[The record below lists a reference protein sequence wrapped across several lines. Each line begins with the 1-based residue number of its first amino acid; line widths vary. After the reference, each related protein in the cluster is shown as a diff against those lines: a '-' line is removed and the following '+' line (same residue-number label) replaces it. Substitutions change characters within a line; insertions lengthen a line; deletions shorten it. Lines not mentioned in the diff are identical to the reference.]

1 MASGRINGICTG
13 TSASKYNL
21 WIEWSSSPDV
31 ANNRSLVT
39 ATEYLQRNDGY
50 SASAYNLNASKN
62 DKKIVI
68 NGSTATA
75 SSNGVD
81 TRNNVKVKIV
91 SNSVYVVHGSDGKAT
106 VNISATIPYLVSN
119 LSGGSV
125 SGKITLDAIDTAPLT
140 ITSFSLSNVTQTS
153 VKFNYS
159 VSGGTVKKAE
169 YSLNGGSTWLTLP
182 SGNIVTGLSA
192 YTDYNFVLRLTKSTN
207 GKTTTSNIV
216 SQKTLPIYVT
226 EISYENQRVEVGESL
241 KIIPTISPNNASI
254 KSVSLE
260 SDNPNIVSV
269 NGDVINGLSK
279 GSATITIK
287 ATDGSGVN
295 STCTVTVFQPVSGV
309 VINPSILTIA
319 KSSSFPIPY
328 QVLPSDADNKSVV
341 ITSSDSD
348 IVSVSGDTATA
359 VENGEAV
366 ITVRTVDGNF
376 TAQMAV
382 SVVGDYTWYDY
393 NEPLKI
399 LNTEDIAHIDSN
411 IKTIRAMLLA
421 SGRTIPALE
430 NVSKAKDTL
439 LTEII
444 DILQNIEYNLDR
456 INSTDV
462 ISIYYKA
469 PFTVGEY
476 AENREDIWRW
486 IQILNDLYNILNGT
500 FGKWQRLRCSDG
512 YPTISGDKLL
522 VRGEMINA

>member
-1 MASGRINGICTG
+1 MASGRINGSCIG

-21 WIEWSSSPDV
+21 WVEWSSSPDV

-50 SASAYNLNASKN
+50 SASAHNNNASSD
-62 DKKIVI
+62 DKKINV
-68 NGSTATA
+68 NGSIHSNNTA
-75 SSNGVD
+75 GID
-81 TRNNVKVKIV
+81 TRNNVKVSVV
-91 SNSVYVVHGSDGKAT
+91 SHSVYVNHDSDGNAT
-106 VNISATIPYLVSN
+106 VVIEAIIPYVTN
-119 LSGGSV
+119 ALSGGRV
-125 SGKITLDAIDTAPLT
+125 FGNITLDRIDTTPLS
-140 ITSFSLSNVTQTS
+140 ITSFTLSNITQTS

-159 VSGGTVKKAE
+159 ASNGSVSRAE
-169 YSLNGGSTWLTLP
+169 YSINGGSTWLAL
-182 SGNIVTGLSA
+182 SGDSIITGLSPN
-192 YTDYNFVLRLTKSTN
+192 TNYNFVLRLTKSTN

-226 EISYENQRVEVGESL
+226 EISYENQRIEVGKSL

-254 KSVSLE
+254 KFVSLQ

-279 GSATITIK
+279 GNATITIK

-295 STCTVTVFQPVSGV
+295 STFTVNVFQPVTGV
-309 VINPSILTIA
+309 VVNPSILNIA
-319 KSSSFPIPY
+319 KSSSFPISY

-348 IVSVSGDTATA
+348 IVSVSGNTATA
-359 VENGEAV
+359 VENGKAV

-382 SVVGDYTWYDY
+382 SVVGDYIWYDY
-393 NEPLKI
+393 NMPLEI
-399 LNTEDIAHIDSN
+399 LNTEDIAHIESN
-411 IKTIRAMLLA
+411 IKAIRAMLLA

-430 NVSKAKDTL
+430 TVSKSKDTL

-462 ISIYYKA
+462 ISIYYKS
-469 PFTVGEY
+469 PFIVGEY

-500 FGKWQRLRCSDG
+500 FGKWQRLRCTDG
-512 YPTISGDKLL
+512 YPTINNNTLV